1 MYGEGDKTYAE
12 YYFWKLIENLG
23 LSKCTDDKWYTIN
36 GDFFV
41 EDAVYRVNDRLIGA
55 DGSGGLFPLRQP
67 SRDQRGVEIWYQMQA
82 WLLENT
88 DVGEL

>member
-23 LSKCTDDKWYTIN
+23 LNKCTDDKWYTIN

-41 EDAVYRVNDRLIGA
+41 EDAVCRVNDRLFGA
-55 DGSGGLFPLRQP
+55 DGSGGLFPLRKP
-67 SRDQRGVEIWYQMQA
+67 SRDQRGVEIWYQMQS
-82 WLLENT
+82 WLLENS